1 MNKKIVLALL
11 GISIICCAEIRA
23 QGSFQKSRKTFV
35 HARFN
40 GKSHMYKKAC
50 RKLSRQQKG
59 KEKASVTP
67 ALRRSAGRR
76 KAEQP

>member
-1 MNKKIVLALL
+1 MNKKIVLALV
-11 GISIICCAEIRA
+11 GISILCCAEIRA
-23 QGSFQKSRKTFV
+23 QGSFQKSRKSFV